1 MPKIDALF
9 DALIA
14 KGGTD
19 LHVAMGHPPLA
30 RVRGELVP
38 LVEGEVSPKDLEE
51 LLVEP
56 LGQAQRARLRTEL
69 DVEFAFNHADVGRFR
84 ASYCFK
90 AGGLGAVFRVVPL
103 RVPSLAELALP
114 EVIWR
119 FADKRAGLVVIGGR
133 RASGRTTTAAAIVD
147 HINKTRACNIL
158 TIEDPIELLHEP
170 LRAQITQRE
179 VGIHAPSF
187 ATALRAAAREM
198 IDVVFLSEIRSPDA
212 LKAALA
218 LASSGALVL
227 TTSPSATVAGALD
240 RLLSLVEEG
249 ERSMVRSLLADVV
262 TGVVAQQLVRTV
274 DGKNRVAVHEVLL
287 GSETLSEVLREGKS
301 SDVVALME
309 SGKSQGM
316 STMEGALEKLLAAGR
331 ISPEAGFEAAND
343 KEAFAKVLS
352 RLRPDVDIP

>member
-19 LHVAMGHPPLA
+19 LHIAAGHPPLA
-30 RVRGELVP
+30 RVRGDLVP
-38 LVEGEVSPKDLEE
+38 LVEGDVSPKDLEE

-56 LGQAQRARLRTEL
+56 LGQAQRARLRTDL
-69 DVEFAFNHADVGRFR
+69 DVDFAFNHADIGRFR

-90 AGGLGAVFRVVPL
+90 AGGLGAVFRLLPQ
-103 RVPSLAELALP
+103 RVPTLAELSLP

-119 FADKRAGLVVIGGR
+119 FADKRAGVVVVAGR
-133 RASGRTTTAAAIVD
+133 RAAGRTTTAAAIVD

-158 TIEDPIELLHEP
+158 TIEDPIELVHEP
-170 LRAQITQRE
+170 SRAQITQRE

-187 ATALRAAAREM
+187 ATALRSAAREM
-198 IDVVFLSEIRSPDA
+198 VDVVFASELRTADA
-212 LKAALA
+212 LKAALS
-218 LASSGALVL
+218 LASSGVLVL
-227 TTSPSATVAGALD
+227 TTSPSSSVAGALD
-240 RLLSLVEEG
+240 RLVALADDA
-249 ERSMVRSLLADVV
+249 ERPMVRSLLADVLA
-262 TGVVAQQLVRTV
+262 GVVAQQLVRTV
-274 DGKNRVAVHEVLL
+274 DGKSRVAVHEILL
-287 GSETLSEVLREGKS
+287 GSETLSEILREGKS

-331 ISPEAGFEAAND
+331 ISPETGFEAAND